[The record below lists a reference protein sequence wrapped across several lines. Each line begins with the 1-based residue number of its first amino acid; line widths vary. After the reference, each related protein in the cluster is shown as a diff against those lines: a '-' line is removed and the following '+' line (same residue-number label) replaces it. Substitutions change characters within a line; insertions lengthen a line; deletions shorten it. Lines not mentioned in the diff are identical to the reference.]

1 MDVFAEKDHFN
12 ITLESVDFIDL
23 LETTRK
29 INIHFIFVII
39 IFGIIGHIL
48 TIFVYGKKRFRTNSS
63 TVYIL
68 CLSIND
74 CFFLIVHFFEDTI
87 RTYIDIYLLDT
98 EDSLTFIRYLNIT
111 DRFYSACVLTNY
123 LRNVLRFI
131 SAYIVVAFTIQRVYI
146 TYSPLS
152 SKFKSNK
159 SAWFTVFSIFI
170 ISILTNLWILGF
182 FELHIVISNQY
193 CDIKKRL
200 YKQYFV
206 LTFIYTCLVILIPI
220 VIIFIGNFLIIFQ
233 SHKNDSKRQSLQI
246 KMNSNPNLLT
256 KPLNPHCLEK
266 TVRIKPHYFTTD
278 QIIKNISTI
287 ANSSKRIRK
296 TLTLISFSNALL
308 NLPYLVTWSIF
319 YSSAAFSSE
328 QDLAEQNFLF
338 ALSQIS
344 EIFYILNYSVK
355 FYVYM
360 ASGSVFR
367 NQLKYSSI

>member
-12 ITLESVDFIDL
+12 ITLESVDYIDL

-131 SAYIVVAFTIQRVYI
+131 SAYIVVALDR
-146 TYSPLS
+146 
-152 SKFKSNK
+152 KS
-159 SAWFTVFSIFI
+159 V
-170 ISILTNLWILGF
+170 
-182 FELHIVISNQY
+182 V
-193 CDIKKRL
+193 
-200 YKQYFV
+200 
-206 LTFIYTCLVILIPI
+206 
-220 VIIFIGNFLIIFQ
+220 
-233 SHKNDSKRQSLQI
+233 
-246 KMNSNPNLLT
+246 
-256 KPLNPHCLEK
+256 
-266 TVRIKPHYFTTD
+266 
-278 QIIKNISTI
+278 
-287 ANSSKRIRK
+287 
-296 TLTLISFSNALL
+296 
-308 NLPYLVTWSIF
+308 
-319 YSSAAFSSE
+319 
-328 QDLAEQNFLF
+328 
-338 ALSQIS
+338 
-344 EIFYILNYSVK
+344 
-355 FYVYM
+355 
-360 ASGSVFR
+360 
-367 NQLKYSSI
+367 